1 MKIIFDTQFQTDLRK
16 LLRENP
22 SIKHELEDLI
32 DSIYEFEEVPK
43 SYNPHQLNHPRG
55 MYSGYW
61 ELHLQEGKFDVI
73 LIYNY
78 RYNIPVIR
86 FVRIGS
92 HNNLFHNGHK

>member
-1 MKIIFDTQFQTDLRK
+1 MNIIFDTQFQADLRK

-32 DSIYEFEEVPK
+32 DSIYEFEEVPE
-43 SYNPHQLNHPRG
+43 SYNPHRLRHPRG

-78 RYNIPVIR
+78 RYNTPVIR

-92 HNNLFHNGHK
+92 HNNLFHNGHQ

>member
-1 MKIIFDTQFQTDLRK
+1 MKIIFDTQFQADLRN

-22 SIKHELEDLI
+22 SIKRELEDLI
-32 DSIYEFEEVPK
+32 DSIYEFEEVPE

-55 MYSGYW
+55 VYSGYW

-78 RYNIPVIR
+78 RHNMPVIR

-92 HNNLFHNGHK
+92 HNNLFHNGHQ